1 MGRYLVIGAAGL
13 VGSHL
18 MVALRDREAVGTHHR
33 EPVPGGIPL
42 DVTDAAAVRA
52 LVRDVR
58 PDAILLAAADAYV
71 ERCEHEPAGTRRVN
85 VDGARHVAT
94 AAAEAGA
101 ALVVFSSE
109 YVFDGAHGEY
119 SEDDA
124 VAPLNE
130 YGRQKVEVES
140 IARTVSRHLVCRISG
155 VFGAEPSRKNFVFQ
169 LADALRAGRT
179 FRVPSDQTI
188 TPTYAPSVAAAVVG
202 LLDRG
207 ISGTIHAAGPERLSR
222 DDFARRAAR
231 AFGLPETL
239 ITPVAT
245 SELGLAA
252 PRPLRAGLRDDRL
265 RAALGHGLTPVDTA
279 LNELAKEAGA

>member
-18 MVALRDREAVGTHHR
+18 MTALRDRGAMGTYHR
-33 EPVPGGIPL
+33 TPTPGGRPL

-71 ERCEHEPAGTRRVN
+71 ERCEREPAETRRVN
-85 VDGARHVAT
+85 VEGTRHVAD

-101 ALVVFSSE
+101 GLAVFSSE
-109 YVFDGAHGEY
+109 YVFDGARGEY
-119 SEDDA
+119 TEDDA

-140 IARTVSRHLVCRISG
+140 IARTVPRHLVCRISG
-155 VFGAEPSRKNFVFQ
+155 VFGAEPSRKNFVLQ
-169 LADALRAGRT
+169 LVDALRAGRT

-188 TPTYAPSVAAAVVG
+188 TPTYAPSLAAAVVG
-202 LLDRG
+202 LLDLG
-207 ISGTIHAAGPERLSR
+207 ISGTIHAAGPERVSR
-222 DDFARRAAR
+222 DDFARRTAR
-231 AFGLPETL
+231 AFGLPEAL

-245 SELGLAA
+245 AELGLAA
-252 PRPLRAGLRDDRL
+252 PRPLRTGLRDDKL
-265 RAALGHGLTPVDTA
+265 RTALGHGLTPLDTA
-279 LNELAKEAGA
+279 LHELAKEAGA